1 MKSFIDPRRGP
12 LRWVVPRYCPMPTGN
27 LLLIDDETRLRQ
39 VLARVLELEGYT
51 VAQAPDAARGLAW
64 LIDHAAEVD
73 VVLSDVKLPDGSGVA
88 LLPRYRA
95 AAPGAEVVLLTAFGN
110 VPDSVRAMKAGAFDY
125 LTKGDSD
132 DQLLV
137 VVERAVEKARL
148 QRRVTE
154 LETRASQQLGGGLA
168 ALVGESAALAQ
179 AKSLAERVAP
189 TEATVLL
196 TGETGAGKEL
206 FAQAIHQG
214 SRRRGKAFVA
224 VNCSAFPK
232 ELLESE
238 LFGYRKG
245 AFTGALTDKKGLF
258 DEASGGTLF
267 LDEVGELAPEA
278 QAKLLRVLETQTFTR
293 LGDTKPTRVD
303 VRLVAA
309 TNRDLK
315 AEADGGGFRLDL
327 YYRLSGFSITVPP
340 LRARA
345 ADVPAL
351 ARQFLSVFAAKLKK
365 RLPGLSEECLQRLSR
380 YPWPGNVRE
389 LKNVLERAAIL
400 ALDGQELTSEDLPP
414 EFQTGPAAL
423 AARLTQPVGTD
434 PAFDLTLRA
443 VEARHIG
450 LVLTEMA
457 GNKTETARKL
467 GIGLTTLYRKMQEY
481 GLET

>member
-1 MKSFIDPRRGP
+1 
-12 LRWVVPRYCPMPTGN
+12 MPTGN
-27 LLLIDDETRLRQ
+27 LLLIDDEARLRQ

-64 LIDHAAEVD
+64 LADHAAEVD
-73 VVLSDVKLPDGSGVA
+73 VVLSDVKLPDGHGVA

-95 AAPGAEVVLLTAFGN
+95 AAPGAEVVLLTAYGT
-110 VPDSVRAMKAGAFDY
+110 VPDSVAAMKAGAFDY

-137 VVERAVEKARL
+137 VVERAADKARL
-148 QRRVTE
+148 HRRVAA
-154 LETRASQQLGGGLA
+154 LEARASRQLGAGLA
-168 ALVGESAALAQ
+168 ALVGESAALAE
-179 AKSLAERVAP
+179 AKRLTERVAP

-196 TGETGAGKEL
+196 MGETGAGKEL
-206 FAQAIHQG
+206 FAQAIHQSSG
-214 SRRRGKAFVA
+214 RNRQAFVA
-224 VNCSAFPK
+224 VNCSAFPR

-245 AFTGALTDKKGLF
+245 AFTGALADKKGLF

-293 LGDTKPTRVD
+293 LGDTKPTTVNVRV
-303 VRLVAA
+303 VAA
-309 TNRDLK
+309 TNRDLR
-315 AEADGGGFRLDL
+315 AEAAAGSFRPDL
-327 YYRLSGFSITVPP
+327 YYRLSVFSITVPP

-351 ARQFLSVFAAKLKK
+351 ARHFLAGFAAKLKK
-365 RLPGLSEECLQRLSR
+365 RLPGLSPECLERLSR

-389 LKNVLERAAIL
+389 LRNVLERAAIL
-400 ALDGQELTSEDLPP
+400 APDGQELTPDDLPP

-423 AARLTQPVGTD
+423 AGQLAQPVGAD
-434 PAFDLTLRA
+434 PALDRTLRA
-443 VEARHIG
+443 VEARHIQA
-450 LVLTEMA
+450 VLTA
-457 GNKTETARKL
+457 AGGNKTEAARAL
-467 GIGLTTLYRKMQEY
+467 GIGLTTLYRKVQEY
-481 GLET
+481 GLDAG